1 MNPIDGVMVVQN
13 HGEMN
18 ILVIAVAVPE
28 MIIQLAVNIIAI

>member
-13 HGEMN
+13 REEMN
-18 ILVIAVAVPE
+18 ILVIAVEAPE